1 MSESSPVTPPAAD
14 PASAASRAG
23 HRPTAPAVDSA
34 TVVDGQSATS
44 GDSVA
49 GGDPLA
55 DGAPAGPG
63 ANDASADRGTPGD
76 DPGAP
81 TRRRRPEAID
91 VAVWVFLAAI
101 SYIPSFFSQPGRVAA
116 DTKDYLYLDPGRLIQ
131 SAISAWDPDFG
142 AGTVT
147 HENIGF
153 LFPMGPY
160 YWLVAE
166 LHIPMWIGQRFWMG
180 SLFFAAGTG
189 VWYLGRLLGLT
200 RSGRLAAALAYMLT
214 PYVLD
219 YIARISGIVM
229 PWAALGWMMA
239 FTVLAV
245 RKGGWRYPALFAVVI
260 ALVGGVNAT
269 SILLVGIAPLLWV
282 VYSVWGTHEVRFRA
296 ALAALVRLGILSFG
310 VSVWWMAGFWAEGAY
325 GLNVL
330 KYTETVPTVSS
341 TSLSSEVFR
350 GLGYWYF
357 YGTDKLGPWTAASF
371 GYLQWTWLI
380 AVSFLVPTLCVAAAM
395 VARWRYRTFSIGL
408 IVVGVVLAVGTY
420 PFKDPTPFGA
430 LIKAAGP
437 DSTAELALRSTN
449 RIVPLILLGLA
460 LLLGAGITALTVRRR
475 WLGWAVLVLS
485 CALIAADLPPLWD
498 GGLVAKNLERP
509 TTIPAYIYDAAD
521 YMNAQ
526 SHDTRVLQLPG
537 QDFAYYRWGVTSD
550 PVWPGLMT
558 RPYVIRAA
566 QPAGEP
572 ASVNLLQALDESLQD
587 GDFVP
592 STLVPIAG
600 LMSAGDILYES
611 DVQFERFGTARPQP
625 TWLLFNSPATG
636 LGTPVTF
643 GKPQLYPTIKYPLTD
658 ETQLAIP
665 THASIPPPVAVFPVP
680 HARLITRTES
690 PSDPLVVAGD
700 GQGLVEAAAA
710 GLLASNPT
718 IFYSATFAGDRQ
730 GLDRQLKNGAVLV
743 VTDSNQKQLDT
754 WGTVVDNYGYVE
766 QANETP
772 LVSNPAEEALPVFSG
787 AGSDTQTVAVVNGV
801 SSVRATAYSNPITNT
816 AENQPLNAVDGDP
829 DTAWTEGAF
838 SPATDESIQVKLVH
852 PVTADH
858 VTLLQPQTG
867 PRNRTVTNVTL
878 TFDGGSPVTVPLG
891 AASVAGPGQ
900 VVSFPQRSFRTLTIT
915 INATS
920 AGVQKDYRSQSAVG
934 FAEITIPGVSPATEA
949 LRLPTD
955 LLAAAGTSSLHHQLD
970 IIMNRI
976 RTQVTPPRSDPEPT
990 IVRQVTLPTAR
1001 TFSVGGAARISTLD
1015 PDPVIDG
1022 LLGRTGTPGT
1032 VTVVSSNS
1040 SGRLPGDLAAGAAQ
1054 AVDGDPNTS
1063 WSPGLGSQPGGWVQY
1078 QLSSPITFD
1087 HLDLQVVADGRHSL
1101 PTSLTVSTPTGSQQV
1116 TLPPIAPGT
1125 GRPQG
1130 SVTSVPVSF
1139 PALTGDNVKITV
1151 DSVDPHNFL
1160 DYLSNGTNTDPVA
1173 LAEVG
1178 IPGVSPITTPATIPA
1193 RCYDDLLAV
1202 DGHPVDIEVTGTAS
1216 SALANGGL
1224 TIRGCGNAAQ
1234 GITLGPGTHT
1244 VTTSDYQYTG
1254 LDVDALS
1261 FGSAAGGAAEPL
1273 TADGLLSAPPS
1284 HTSPGVSVLHQG
1296 RTSLT
1301 VRVAGDGT
1309 PFWMVLGQSQSNGWK
1324 ATTSTGVH
1332 LSSSTLIDGYANGW
1346 YVPGSAAR
1354 GPTTITLTWT
1364 PQRVVNVAILV
1375 SAVTLLISVVL
1386 IAVPATGLGSL
1397 RRRRR
1402 NGRHRRGRH
1411 RADASGPTVSQTAAT
1426 VTAADDS
1433 ASYGGDPVRPQL
1445 TSLLRSGGRSPS
1457 WPKAVAIAVLV
1468 GLAAALFVAPAAGVL
1483 VGAVVLLE
1491 LLVDRSRI
1499 LVVAATLVLLL
1510 ATTGYVTLHEHRNAF
1525 VPDIN
1530 WPAHMGLANS
1540 LVWISVFLLAADGV
1554 VAWVRHRRGPGR

>member
-1 MSESSPVTPPAAD
+1 MSESPPVTPPAAGL
-14 PASAASRAG
+14 PSAAAAG
-23 HRPTAPAVDSA
+23 EPTTAETAP
-34 TVVDGQSATS
+34 
-44 GDSVA
+44 
-49 GGDPLA
+49 
-55 DGAPAGPG
+55 
-63 ANDASADRGTPGD
+63 R
-76 DPGAP
+76 
-81 TRRRRPEAID
+81 TRRRRPEAVD
-91 VAVWVFLAAI
+91 VAVWLFLAAI
-101 SYIPSFFSQPGRVAA
+101 SYIPSFLTQPGRVAS

-166 LHIPMWIGQRFWMG
+166 LHIPMWVGQRFWMG

-239 FTVLAV
+239 FTILAV

-260 ALVGGVNAT
+260 ALVGGINAT
-269 SILLVGIAPLLWV
+269 SILLVGLAPLLWV
-282 VYSVWGTHEVRFRA
+282 IYAVWGTHEARFRA
-296 ALAALVRLGILSFG
+296 ALSALVRLGILSLG

-395 VARWRYRTFSIGL
+395 IARWRYRTFAIGL
-408 IVVGVVLAVGTY
+408 IVVGIVLAVGTY
-420 PFKDPTPFGA
+420 PFKDPSPFGA

-449 RIVPLILLGLA
+449 RIVPLVLLGLA

-475 WLGWAVLVLS
+475 WIGWTVLVLA
-485 CALIAADLPPLWD
+485 CALIAADLPALWD
-498 GGLVAKNLERP
+498 GTMVAKNLERP
-509 TTIPAYIYDAAD
+509 STIPAYVYDAAD

-526 SHDTRVLQLPG
+526 PHDTRVLQLPG

-572 ASVNLLQALDESLQD
+572 ASVNLVQALDESLQD
-587 GDFVP
+587 GTFVP
-592 STLVPIAG
+592 STLVPVAG
-600 LMSAGDILYES
+600 LLSAGDILYES

-625 TWLLFNSPATG
+625 TWLLFNSAAAG

-643 GKPQLYPTIKYPLTD
+643 GKPQLYKTIKYPLTD

-665 THASIPPPVAVFPVP
+665 TGAAIPPPVAVFPVP
-680 HARLITRTES
+680 NARLISRTES
-690 PSDPLVVAGD
+690 PKDPLLVAGD
-700 GQGLVEAAAA
+700 GQGIVEAAGA

-718 IFYSATFAGDRQ
+718 IFYSATFAGDRA
-730 GLDRQLKNGAVLV
+730 GLDRQLKHGAVLV
-743 VTDSNQKQLDT
+743 LTDSNQKQLDT

-772 LVSNPAEEALPVFSG
+772 LVSNPAEEPLPVFPG

-801 SSVRATAYSNPITNT
+801 ASVRATAYSNPITNT
-816 AENQPLNAVDGDP
+816 AENQPLNAVDGDA

-852 PVTADH
+852 PVAADH

-867 PRNRTVTNVTL
+867 PRNRTVTDVTL
-878 TFDGGSPVTVPLG
+878 SFDGGSPVNATLG
-891 AASVAGPGQ
+891 AASLTGAGQ
-900 VVSFPQRSFRTLTIT
+900 VVSFPQRTFHTLTIT
-915 INATS
+915 INGTS
-920 AGVQKDYRSQSAVG
+920 AGVRKDYRSQSAVG
-934 FAEITIPGVSPATEA
+934 FAEITIPGVAPATEA

-955 LLAAAGTSSLHHQLD
+955 LLAAAGPSSLDHQLD
-970 IIMNRI
+970 IIVNRI
-976 RTQVTPPRSDPEPT
+976 RTQVTPPRSDPEAT
-990 IVRQVTLPTAR
+990 IVRQFTLPTAR
-1001 TFSVGGAARISTLD
+1001 SFSIGGTARISTLA

-1022 LLGRTGTPGT
+1022 LLGRTGTPGSE

-1054 AVDGDPNTS
+1054 AVDGNPATS
-1063 WSPGLGSQPGGWVQY
+1063 WSPGLGAQPGGWVQY
-1078 QLSSPITFD
+1078 QLSAPITFD
-1087 HLDLQVVADGRHSL
+1087 HLDLQVVADGRHSI
-1101 PTSLTVSTPTGSQQV
+1101 PTSITVSTPTGSETV
-1116 TLPPIAPGT
+1116 PLPAIPSGA

-1139 PALTGDNVKITV
+1139 PALSGDNVKITV
-1151 DSVDPHNFL
+1151 DSVAPHNFL
-1160 DYLSNGTNTDPVA
+1160 DYLSNGQNTDPVA

-1178 IPGVSPITTPATIPA
+1178 LPGVSPVTTPTLVPGH
-1193 RCYDDLLAV
+1193 CYSDLVAV
-1202 DGHPVDIEVTGTAS
+1202 DGRPVSIEVSGTTA

-1224 TIRGCGNAAQ
+1224 TIRGCGASAQ
-1234 GITLGPGTHT
+1234 GIILGPGTHT
-1244 VTTSDYQYTG
+1244 LTTSSYEATG
-1254 LDVDALS
+1254 LDVDALTL
-1261 FGSAAGGAAEPL
+1261 GSAAGGAAEPL
-1273 TADGLLSAPPS
+1273 TAAGLLSAPPS
-1284 HTSPGVSVLHQG
+1284 HPSPAVTVLHQG
-1296 RTSLT
+1296 RTSVT
-1301 VRVAGDGT
+1301 VSVAGNGT
-1309 PFWMVLGQSQSNGWK
+1309 PFWMVLGQSQSDGWK

-1346 YVPGSAAR
+1346 YVPGSVAR

-1375 SAVTLLISVVL
+1375 SAATLLVSVIL
-1386 IAVPATGLGSL
+1386 IAVPATALGPL

-1402 NGRHRRGRH
+1402 RRGRH
-1411 RADASGPTVSQTAAT
+1411 STGVPTDAAAMPVTGGEVTSASRTAPVEGADAW
-1426 VTAADDS
+1426 
-1433 ASYGGDPVRPQL
+1433 GDPERPAL
-1445 TSLLRSGGRSPS
+1445 TSLFRTGGSAPS
-1457 WPKAVAIAVLV
+1457 WPKAVALAVVV
-1468 GLAAALFVAPAAGVL
+1468 GLAAALFVAPLAGVL
-1483 VGAVVLLE
+1483 VGAVVLFE
-1491 LLVDRSRI
+1491 LLVDRSRVV
-1499 LVVAATLVLLL
+1499 VVAATLGLLVIT
-1510 ATTGYVTLHEHRNAF
+1510 AGYVAVHQHRNAF

-1530 WPAHMGLANS
+1530 WPAHMGVANS
-1540 LVWISVFLLAADGV
+1540 LVWIAVFLLAADGV
-1554 VAWVRHRRGPGR
+1554 VAWVRHRRGPPR

>member
-1 MSESSPVTPPAAD
+1 M
-14 PASAASRAG
+14 
-23 HRPTAPAVDSA
+23 
-34 TVVDGQSATS
+34 
-44 GDSVA
+44 
-49 GGDPLA
+49 
-55 DGAPAGPG
+55 
-63 ANDASADRGTPGD
+63 
-76 DPGAP
+76 
-81 TRRRRPEAID
+81 
-91 VAVWVFLAAI
+91 AVWVFLAAI
-101 SYIPSFFSQPGRVAA
+101 SYIPSFLTQPGRVAS

-180 SLFFAAGTG
+180 SLFFAAGAG

-239 FTVLAV
+239 FTILAV

-260 ALVGGVNAT
+260 ALVGGINAT
-269 SILLVGIAPLLWV
+269 SILLVGLAPLLWV
-282 VYSVWGTHEVRFRA
+282 VYAVWGTHEARFRA
-296 ALAALVRLGILSFG
+296 ALAALIRLGVLSLG

-395 VARWRYRTFSIGL
+395 IARWRYRTFSIGL
-408 IVVGVVLAVGTY
+408 IVVGIVLAVGTY

-449 RIVPLILLGLA
+449 RIVPLVLLGLA
-460 LLLGAGITALTVRRR
+460 LLLGAGITALTVRSR
-475 WLGWAVLVLS
+475 WIGWTVLALS
-485 CALIAADLPPLWD
+485 CALIAADLPALWD
-498 GGLVAKNLERP
+498 GTTVATNLERP
-509 TTIPAYIYDAAD
+509 STIPAYVYDAAD

-526 SHDTRVLQLPG
+526 PHDTRVLQLPG

-572 ASVNLLQALDESLQD
+572 ASVNLVQALDESLQD
-587 GDFVP
+587 GTFVP
-592 STLVPIAG
+592 STLVPVAG
-600 LMSAGDILYES
+600 LLSAGDILYES

-643 GKPQLYPTIKYPLTD
+643 GKPQLYKTIKYPLTD

-665 THASIPPPVAVFPVP
+665 TGAAIPPPVAVFPVP
-680 HARLITRTES
+680 NARLITRTES

-700 GQGLVEAAAA
+700 GQGLVEAAGA

-718 IFYSATFAGDRQ
+718 IFYSATFAGNRA

-743 VTDSNQKQLDT
+743 LTDSNQKQLDT

-772 LVSNPAEEALPVFSG
+772 LVSNPAEEPLPVFPG

-801 SSVRATAYSNPITNT
+801 ASVRATAYSNPITNT
-816 AENQPLNAVDGDP
+816 AENQPLNAVDGDA

-852 PVTADH
+852 PVAADR

-867 PRNRTVTNVTL
+867 PRNRTVTDVTL
-878 TFDGGSPVTVPLG
+878 SFDGGSPVNATLG
-891 AASVAGPGQ
+891 AASLTGAGQ
-900 VVSFPQRSFRTLTIT
+900 VVSFPKRTFRTLTIT
-915 INATS
+915 VNGTS
-920 AGVQKDYRSQSAVG
+920 AGVRKDYRSQSAVG
-934 FAEITIPGVSPATEA
+934 FAEITIPGVAPATEA

-955 LLAAAGTSSLHHQLD
+955 LLSAAGASSLDHQLD
-970 IIMNRI
+970 IVVNRI
-976 RTQVTPPRSDPEPT
+976 RTQVTPPRSDPEAT
-990 IVRQVTLPTAR
+990 IVRQFSLPTAR
-1001 TFSVGGAARISTLD
+1001 TFSIGGAARISTLA

-1022 LLGRTGTPGT
+1022 LLGRTGTPGSA

-1040 SGRLPGDLAAGAAQ
+1040 SGRLPGDLAAGATQ
-1054 AVDGDPNTS
+1054 AVDGNPATS

-1078 QLSSPITFD
+1078 QLSAPITFD
-1087 HLDLQVVADGRHSL
+1087 HLDLQVVADGRHSI
-1101 PTSLTVSTPTGSQQV
+1101 PTSLTVSTPSGSETV
-1116 TLPPIAPGT
+1116 ALPPIPSGA

-1139 PALTGDNVKITV
+1139 PTLSGDNVKITV
-1151 DSVDPHNFL
+1151 DSVAPHNFL
-1160 DYLSNGTNTDPVA
+1160 DYLSNGQNTDPVA

-1178 IPGVSPITTPATIPA
+1178 LPGVSPVSTPALIPG
-1193 RCYDDLLAV
+1193 RCYPNLVAV
-1202 DGHPVDIEVTGTAS
+1202 DGRPVSIEVTGTTAT
-1216 SALANGGL
+1216 ALANGGL
-1224 TIRGCGNAAQ
+1224 TIRGCGASAQ

-1244 VTTSDYQYTG
+1244 LTTSSYEATG
-1254 LDVDALS
+1254 LDVDALTL
-1261 FGSAAGGAAEPL
+1261 GSAAGGAAEPL
-1273 TADGLLSAPPS
+1273 TSAGLLSAPPS
-1284 HTSPGVSVLHQG
+1284 HQSPPVTVLHQG

-1301 VRVAGDGT
+1301 VSVAGNGT
-1309 PFWMVLGQSQSNGWK
+1309 PFWMVLGQSQSDGWK

-1346 YVPGSAAR
+1346 YVPGSVAR

-1375 SAVTLLISVVL
+1375 SAATLLVSVVL
-1386 IAVPATGLGSL
+1386 IAVPATALGPL

-1402 NGRHRRGRH
+1402 RQGRHRTGGAEDNAATRL
-1411 RADASGPTVSQTAAT
+1411 AGPEATALSVQTAR
-1426 VTAADDS
+1426 VDVDDS
-1433 ASYGGDPVRPQL
+1433 RGDPERPAL
-1445 TSLLRSGGRSPS
+1445 TSLIRTGGVGPT
-1457 WPKAVAIAVLV
+1457 WLKAVGIALVV
-1468 GLAAALFVAPAAGVL
+1468 GLAAALFVAPLAGLL

-1491 LLVDRSRI
+1491 LRVDRSRVVVVVGTLGL
-1499 LVVAATLVLLL
+1499 LVVTAA
-1510 ATTGYVTLHEHRNAF
+1510 YVTIHQHRNAF

-1530 WPAHMGLANS
+1530 WPAHMGVANS
-1540 LVWISVFLLAADGV
+1540 LVWIAVFLLAADGV
-1554 VAWVRHRRGPGR
+1554 AAWVRHRRGRPK

>member
-1 MSESSPVTPPAAD
+1 MTESSPVTPTAAG
-14 PASAASRAG
+14 PPSAAASAAGDAPI
-23 HRPTAPAVDSA
+23 PTHV
-34 TVVDGQSATS
+34 
-44 GDSVA
+44 
-49 GGDPLA
+49 
-55 DGAPAGPG
+55 
-63 ANDASADRGTPGD
+63 TP
-76 DPGAP
+76 P
-81 TRRRRPEAID
+81 RRRRPESID
-91 VAVWVFLAAI
+91 VAVWLFLAAI
-101 SYIPSFFSQPGRVAA
+101 SYIPSFLTQPGRIAA
-116 DTKDYLYLDPGRLIQ
+116 DTKEYLYLDPGRLIQ

-189 VWYLGRLLGLT
+189 VWYLGRLMGLT

-229 PWAALGWMMA
+229 PWAALGWMMG
-239 FTVLAV
+239 FTILAV

-269 SILLVGIAPLLWV
+269 SILLVGLAPLLWV
-282 VYSVWGTHEVRFRA
+282 AYSVWGTHEATFRA
-296 ALAALVRLGILSFG
+296 ALAALVRLGILSLG

-380 AVSFLVPTLCVAAAM
+380 AVSFLVPTLCVAGAM
-395 VARWRYRTFSIGL
+395 VARWRYRTFAIGL

-420 PFKDPTPFGA
+420 PFTDPTPFGA

-449 RIVPLILLGLA
+449 RIVPLVLLGLA

-475 WLGWAVLVLS
+475 WLGWVVLALS
-485 CALIAADLPPLWD
+485 CALIAADLPALWD
-498 GGLVAKNLERP
+498 GTLVAKNLERP
-509 TTIPAYIYDAAD
+509 SAIPGYIYDAAH

-526 SHDTRVLQLPG
+526 PHDTRVMQLPG
-537 QDFAYYRWGVTSD
+537 QDFAYYRWGVTAD

-587 GDFVP
+587 GAFVP
-592 STLVPIAG
+592 STLVPIAQ

-625 TWLLFNSPATG
+625 TWLTFSDPATG
-636 LGTPVTF
+636 LGKPVTF
-643 GKPQLYPTIKYPLTD
+643 GKPQLYKTIKYPLTD

-665 THASIPPPVAVFPVP
+665 TGASIPPPVAVFPVP
-680 HARLITRTES
+680 DARPITRTES
-690 PSDPLVVAGD
+690 PTDPLVVAGD
-700 GQGLVEAAAA
+700 GQGLVEAAGA

-718 IFYSATFAGDRQ
+718 IFYSATFAGDGQ

-743 VTDSNQKQLDT
+743 LTDSNQKQLDT

-772 LVSNPAEEALPVFSG
+772 LVSNPAEEALPVFPH
-787 AGSDTQTVAVVNGV
+787 AGSDTQTVAVVSGV

-816 AENQPLNAVDGDP
+816 AENQPLNAADGNP
-829 DTAWTEGAF
+829 ETAWTEGAF
-838 SPATDESIQVKLVH
+838 SPATDESIQVSLLH
-852 PVTADH
+852 PVRADH
-858 VTLLQPQTG
+858 ITLLQPQTG

-878 TFDGGSPVTVPLG
+878 TFDGGSPVTAQLG
-891 AASVAGPGQ
+891 AASLAGAGQ
-900 VVSFPQRSFRTLTIT
+900 VVSFPPRTFRTVTVT

-920 AGVQKDYRSQSAVG
+920 AGVRKDYQSQSAVG
-934 FAEITIPGVSPATEA
+934 FAEITVPGVAPATEA

-955 LLAAAGTSSLHHQLD
+955 LLAAAGTSSLQHQLD
-970 IIMNRI
+970 IVLNRI
-976 RTQVTPPRSDPEPT
+976 RTQVTPPRSDPEAS
-990 IVRQVTLPTAR
+990 IVRQFTLPTAR
-1001 TFSVGGAARISTLD
+1001 SFSIGGTARISTLD
-1015 PDPVIDG
+1015 PDPIIDG
-1022 LLGRTGTPGT
+1022 LLGRTGSPGA

-1040 SGRLPGDLAAGAAQ
+1040 SGRLPGDLRAGAAQ
-1054 AVDGDPNTS
+1054 AVDGNPTTS
-1063 WSPGLGSQPGGWVQY
+1063 WSPGLGPQAGGWVQY

-1087 HLDLQVVADGRHSL
+1087 HLDLQVVADGRHSI
-1101 PTSLTVSTPTGSQQV
+1101 PTSLTISTPGGSQTV
-1116 TLPPIAPGT
+1116 PVPTIAPGT
-1125 GRPQG
+1125 GRAQG

-1139 PALTGDNVKITV
+1139 PALTGNNVKITV
-1151 DSVDPHNFL
+1151 DSVKPHNFL
-1160 DYLSNGTNTDPVA
+1160 DYLSNGANTDPVG

-1178 IPGVSPITTPATIPA
+1178 IPGVAPVTTPATVPV
-1193 RCYDDLLAV
+1193 RCYSNLLAV
-1202 DGHPVDIEVTGTAS
+1202 DGHPVDIEISGSTST
-1216 SALANGGL
+1216 ALANGGL

-1234 GITLGPGTHT
+1234 GIALGPGTHT
-1244 VTTSDYQYTG
+1244 LTTAAYQSTG

-1261 FGSAAGGAAEPL
+1261 LGSSAGGAAEPL
-1273 TADGLLSAPPS
+1273 TTTGLLAAPPAPS
-1284 HTSPGVSVLHQG
+1284 SPAVSVLHQG

-1301 VRVAGDGT
+1301 VKVAGDGS

-1324 ATTSTGVH
+1324 ATTSSGVH

-1346 YVPGSAAR
+1346 YVPGSVAR

-1364 PQRVVNVAILV
+1364 PQRVVNAAILV
-1375 SAVTLLISVVL
+1375 SAATLLISVVL
-1386 IAVPATGLGSL
+1386 IAMPATALGPL

-1402 NGRHRRGRH
+1402 HGRHRRGGRLGRGAH
-1411 RADASGPTVSQTAAT
+1411 AGTAGSSTAAAS
-1426 VTAADDS
+1426 TATATTAIGAVRS
-1433 ASYGGDPVRPQL
+1433 HGGDPERPEL
-1445 TSLLRSGGRSPS
+1445 TSLFRSGGAPPS
-1457 WPKAVAIAVLV
+1457 WPKAVGIAVV
-1468 GLAAALFVAPAAGVL
+1468 MGLAAALFVAPLAGVV
-1483 VGAVVLLE
+1483 VGAVLLLE

-1499 LVVAATLVLLL
+1499 VVVAGTMGLLVVTA
-1510 ATTGYVTLHEHRNAF
+1510 GYVTLHQHRNGF

-1540 LVWISVFLLAADGV
+1540 LVWMAVFLLAADGV
-1554 VAWVRHRRGPGR
+1554 VAWVRHRRGPPH